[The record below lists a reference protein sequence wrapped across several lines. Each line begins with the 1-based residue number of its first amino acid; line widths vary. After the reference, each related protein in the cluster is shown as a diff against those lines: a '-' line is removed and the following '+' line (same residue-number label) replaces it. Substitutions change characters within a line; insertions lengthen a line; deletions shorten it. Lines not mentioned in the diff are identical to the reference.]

1 MPRKI
6 LLDSDHLIPFCARN
20 KNSSTYLEVVNLL
33 KAGAKLYC
41 TSLLRYEVLRGLSA
55 TDPKFALA
63 SKILDQLE
71 TINVMADS
79 AALAAKMFY
88 YYKEER

>member
-55 TDPKFALA
+55 TDPKFPPL
-63 SKILDQLE
+63 QLFKR
-71 TINVMADS
+71 TTR
-79 AALAAKMFY
+79 MFKQPY
-88 YYKEER
+88 